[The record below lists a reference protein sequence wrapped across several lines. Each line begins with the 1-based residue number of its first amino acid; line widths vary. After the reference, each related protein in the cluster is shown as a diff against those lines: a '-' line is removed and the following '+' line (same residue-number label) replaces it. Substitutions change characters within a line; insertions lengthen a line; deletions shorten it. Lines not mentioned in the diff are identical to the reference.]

1 MENNKKNKKKT
12 YVTKN
17 KLKLHRLLIQEQI
30 INQSK
35 NKISKNGDI
44 RTSS

>member
-17 KLKLHRLLIQEQI
+17 KLKLHRLLIQEI
-30 INQSK
+30 INQPK
-35 NKISKNGDI
+35 NKINKNGDI